1 MSTRCR
7 DEKWEAYC
15 LQAVMIDPDSD
26 SRAPGLNP
34 RQAGPCVPLSVA
46 RSLGASTPWKC
57 WRSYRR
63 EGALDKRRFVMV
75 RSTSGCMLETD
86 QPFKEIPDP
95 RTSFLEHRWQGR
107 EVNGNVVSVSQS
119 EKERDRERERD
130 RSGERSGV
138 GVEVGSS
145 IESAERRHLKYGA
158 SCD

>member
-7 DEKWEAYC
+7 DEEWEAYC

-26 SRAPGLNP
+26 SRPPGLNP

-46 RSLGASTPWKC
+46 RSLGASTQWKC
-57 WRSYRR
+57 RRPYRR
-63 EGALDKRRFVMV
+63 EGALDNRRFVMV

-107 EVNGNVVSVSQS
+107 AVNGNVVSVSQS
-119 EKERDRERERD
+119 HTERERGRQTD
-130 RSGERSGV
+130 RGGQRG
-138 GVEVGSS
+138 GG
-145 IESAERRHLKYGA
+145 
-158 SCD
+158 